1 MKHLALFLQDLWTS
15 LFEARTNAF
24 YHAMIGRISS
34 IRVFFHLV
42 SRCHVNRFL
51 ILVFFFCGSLW
62 LLGVSPFAYAEPQI
76 LIGPSEPDEE
86 PEAVDTISGL
96 SYDQLKKLRELRK
109 WLDARQK
116 IRDER
121 DLKALLTESQS
132 LSLFKERELLTPL
145 GQRAPS
151 LKIKSHG
158 TEGEVL
164 KLPPLPR
171 FDDSSWKR
179 GLDQAPP
186 SPPSAVTHMTP
197 PPSGHQKDGVQVEY
211 ELSPERALEIED

>member
-1 MKHLALFLQDLWTS
+1 MNRFFIFVLFLSGPLW
-15 LFEARTNAF
+15 LFG
-24 YHAMIGRISS
+24 MSP
-34 IRVFFHLV
+34 LV
-42 SRCHVNRFL
+42 S
-51 ILVFFFCGSLW
+51 
-62 LLGVSPFAYAEPQI
+62 AEPQI

-121 DLKALLTESQS
+121 DLKAAFMEPQS

-151 LKIKSHG
+151 FKIKSHG
-158 TEGEVL
+158 AEGEEL

-171 FDDSSWKR
+171 FDDLS
-179 GLDQAPP
+179 GDDQR
-186 SPPSAVTHMTP
+186 SPGRALRHSKQVTSPNSPSAVTHITP
-197 PPSGHQKDGVQVEY
+197 PAPGNQKDGVQVEY